1 MVVWRCVCV
10 VITAHEDDDEAVVVV
25 TTTYVSCTHRGA
37 VSFDVDVAQRL
48 VVCD

>member
-1 MVVWRCVCV
+1 MVVCV
-10 VITAHEDDDEAVVVV
+10 VITAHEDDDDDEAAVVV
-25 TTTYVSCTHRGA
+25 TTTTHVSCTHRGA